1 MKDDALIQLTRLIP
15 INHHY
20 SITNSTTIN
29 QAVLTTPHSYLPSFT
44 TISPLLP
51 SGKLTGCELENG
63 PIEIVDLIYPLKAW
77 WICPSFFVCL
87 SEDNPNIHMIIP

>member
-1 MKDDALIQLTRLIP
+1 MKDDALIQLTRLIS

-51 SGKLTGCELENG
+51 SGKLTVCELENG
-63 PIEIVDLIYPLKAW
+63 PIEIVDLIYPLKHGG
-77 WICPSFFVCL
+77 SVHRFLYVYQR
-87 SEDNPNIHMIIP
+87 IIPIFT